1 MTLGRIS
8 GDTLAFVIES
18 QRRVILHCEK
28 LLAASDLPAEDRARL
43 VRLRDDAEAELG
55 RLTFAEAA

>member
-1 MTLGRIS
+1 MPLGRVS
-8 GDTLAFVIES
+8 GDTLAFMIES

-28 LLAASDLPAEDRARL
+28 LLAASDLPAGDRARL
-43 VRLRDDAEAELG
+43 LRLRDDAEAELR